1 MLVLILAIVVGELA
15 ELDRLVGAL
24 GGLEG
29 GSLEAV
35 GDFLRPFH
43 PETHLADS
51 FVHTFHSRT
60 ARIWG
65 KGGEMIR
72 TVVGENFEDRVKT
85 LEPLLFRLKE
95 KVVVIIGP
103 EAEVERVSN
112 VANTATPASGK
123 GKKNR
128 VKNTKGAHDASRRTE
143 KKTGTR
149 TTYQWPNTTMF
160 RWLDNL
166 IAEFWPQEV
175 MPDGH
180 QTMARKAD
188 FENGNKDQQLAKQR
202 AIGKRGGLQRTKLV
216 DNDHMFQTDLLWKTV
231 VKRKETLYNETG
243 VTIVDSQVGDPF
255 TVTSTAVDGGGQS
268 ERTKESQLSGEQDG
282 EMQDDE
288 QVPEMESDDQ
298 GPEMESDDQ
307 GPEMESDDQG
317 PEMES
322 DDQGQEM
329 ESDDQGQEM
338 ESDDQVQEMSRGEED
353 LAPLPTPVSLA
364 TGGSRIRKPSIVS
377 LATGGSR
384 IRKPSIVSL
393 ATGGSQIRKPITR
406 AAGGSLIRKPITRA
420 AGGSQIRKP
429 ITRAAGGSQIRKP
442 SSPDMGPIMDRLER
456 ELLVKRP
463 QHDESDPPP
472 GNERGVEGKATL
484 YKRGK
489 GLRRPE
495 REAEKKRSRT
505 DKEKNKKGVQ
515 KKRKT
520 QGRK

>member
-180 QTMARKAD
+180 RTMARKAD
-188 FENGNKDQQLAKQR
+188 FENGNKVGGTVVTDTNRSFLIDQAELATLRIFFHADNNLGVLGTQQNFRIGWSVLTSRISQRINNLRFGLKQR

-268 ERTKESQLSGEQDG
+268 ERTKETQLSGEQDG

-288 QVPEMESDDQ
+288 QVPEMESDEQ
-298 GPEMESDDQ
+298 GD
-307 GPEMESDDQG
+307 
-317 PEMES
+317 
-322 DDQGQEM
+322 
-329 ESDDQGQEM
+329 
-338 ESDDQVQEMSRGEED
+338 GE
-353 LAPLPTPVSLA
+353 
-364 TGGSRIRKPSIVS
+364 
-377 LATGGSR
+377 
-384 IRKPSIVSL
+384 
-393 ATGGSQIRKPITR
+393 
-406 AAGGSLIRKPITRA
+406 
-420 AGGSQIRKP
+420 
-429 ITRAAGGSQIRKP
+429 
-442 SSPDMGPIMDRLER
+442 
-456 ELLVKRP
+456 
-463 QHDESDPPP
+463 
-472 GNERGVEGKATL
+472 
-484 YKRGK
+484 
-489 GLRRPE
+489 
-495 REAEKKRSRT
+495 
-505 DKEKNKKGVQ
+505 
-515 KKRKT
+515 
-520 QGRK
+520 